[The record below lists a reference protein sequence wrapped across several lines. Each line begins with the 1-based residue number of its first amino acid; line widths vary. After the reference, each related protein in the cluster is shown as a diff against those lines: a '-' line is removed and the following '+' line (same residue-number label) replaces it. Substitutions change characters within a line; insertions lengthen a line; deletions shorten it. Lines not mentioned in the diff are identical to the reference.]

1 MALDGEGNS
10 EEPIYGPKLYQYDL
24 ASGHCNE
31 HLLGDGTRGAEPV
44 YAQVPSSEA
53 ENDGW
58 VLCLVHNEYKDK
70 SKLVIIDADNF
81 SAAPVAS
88 IELPYPVPY
97 GAHGNWVADQDLI

>member
-10 EEPIYGPKLYQYDL
+10 EKPSYGPKLYQYDL
-24 ASGHCNE
+24 ISGHCNE
-31 HLLGDGTRGAEPV
+31 HDLGAGTRGAEPV
-44 YAQVPSSEA
+44 YTPVPSSKA

-58 VLCLVHNEYKDK
+58 VMCLVHNEHANK

-81 SAAPVAS
+81 AAAPVAS

-97 GAHGNWVADQDLI
+97 GAHGNWIEDRQLN